1 MGNSNRTLP
10 KWLAYTGAFF
20 LCFFL
25 ERCVCNRWSL
35 WGGTPLLAP
44 LTAAAV
50 GFFEGAFA
58 GSLFGLGTGLLSA
71 LAIGRGSAR
80 LIWCYTA
87 IGIACGATLNK
98 SLGRT
103 FPGYLLCALG
113 SLAFL
118 EGIQLFIRLLFL
130 KEEAQPVLAL
140 AGAEGM
146 YSLLFAPVIYL
157 AFWAVYRRFRS
168 ELEF

>member
-1 MGNSNRTLP
+1 MGNSNRALP
-10 KWLAYTGAFF
+10 KWLTYSGAFF
-20 LCFFL
+20 LFFFL
-25 ERCVCNRWSL
+25 ERCVLNRWPL
-35 WGGTPLLAP
+35 WGGTPMLAP

-71 LAIGRGSAR
+71 LAIGPGSAR
-80 LIWCYTA
+80 LVWCYTA

-98 SLGRT
+98 ALGRT

-118 EGIQLFIRLLFL
+118 EGGQLLIRLLFL
-130 KEEAQPVLAL
+130 DGEPRPVLTL
-140 AGAEGM
+140 AGAEGL
-146 YSLLFAPVIYL
+146 YSLLLAPVIYL
-157 AFWAVYRRFRS
+157 VFWAVYRRFRS